1 MEEAPLTLLGRGMR
15 AMSLG
20 MEGDNFV
27 DVVVIQAQ
35 TDNWKWKQFSGVLS
49 YLKFTLLWLL

>member
-1 MEEAPLTLLGRGMR
+1 MEEAPLTLLGRGER

-20 MEGDNFV
+20 KEGDNLV
-27 DVVVIQAQ
+27 DVVAIQAQ
-35 TDNWKWKQFSGVLS
+35 KDNWKWKQFSGVLS